1 MNVGVSGYT
10 AGQVLAEQVPQIG
23 PFQPTLITFQAGG
36 NDIVNGVSVD
46 EYRQNVR
53 AVLDPAKASGARVI
67 VLAQNEWFRSPE
79 GQNHGT
85 DLSAQRDTHDTVLI
99 EEASAPG
106 TSTAVGRRRHPSD
119 AGGLRGVGVGARIRC
134 IRALQVAISQLNL
147 SSATLVRLPTQATLL
162 PRIRRGRT

>member
-79 GQNHGT
+79 GLNHGT

-106 TSTAVGRRRHPSD
+106 TEFVDLRSLYRQQADDGQWVDDGIHPTPAAYEAWASELASAV
-119 AGGLRGVGVGARIRC
+119 
-134 IRALQVAISQLNL
+134 
-147 SSATLVRLPTQATLL
+147 SAPCK
-162 PRIRRGRT
+162 